1 MITAYKK
8 TLDAKEERITELEK
22 RLEEHE
28 AVNNKLSEELATAKK
43 LSKLQRMSTS
53 PMGSPKV
60 PRDQRYSLK
69 YVTCFGSTQT
79 LPTHAHTRMHA
90 RACTHTHARAFTSS
104 PHASSLDY
112 THLPSH
118 FFLLTLSPP
127 HTPFSHN
134 YLLHSHP
141 HTLPSHSLL
150 THSPYSIL
158 SIIYFAYSHTP
169 DSAHPAVWENLHFNL
184 CRLWDRLSLGN

>member
-90 RACTHTHARAFTSS
+90 RACTHTHARALTSS

-118 FFLLTLSPP
+118 FFLLTLPSHTIISYTLTLTLSP
-127 HTPFSHN
+127 HTPSSHTHRTQFF
-134 YLLHSHP
+134 LLYTLHI
-141 HTLPSHSLL
+141 HTLL
-150 THSPYSIL
+150 TPPTLQYGRISTSI
-158 SIIYFAYSHTP
+158 YVDCGT
-169 DSAHPAVWENLHFNL
+169 V
-184 CRLWDRLSLGN
+184 